1 MATSTI
7 APPRRPEIK
16 TALPGPRAQ
25 EIIAADGQWVTP
37 SYPRPSFK
45 LVAERAAGVWVE
57 DVDGNTFLDCNAGV
71 AVCST
76 GHCHPEVVK
85 AIQEQAAQLIHM
97 CGTDFYYRH
106 MPALARKLDEI
117 TPVPSPTRT
126 HFANSGTEAVET
138 ALKLAMH
145 ATGREKFIAF
155 FNSFHGRT
163 LGSLSLTSSKVA
175 QRRGF
180 KRQALDVVHVP
191 YPNVFRDPFTGD
203 ATKAHDAAAVSQA
216 SLEWITERLFQT
228 TTPPEEVA
236 GIVVEC
242 VQGEGG
248 YVPAPK
254 EFLQGLRRVCD
265 EHGIMLIVDEVQS
278 GMGRTGKMFACEHY
292 DLKPDIMTVAKGIG
306 SGLPIGACIARAD
319 LMDWKPGAH
328 ASTFGGNPVCIA
340 AALKT
345 IELLERE
352 LIANSAAVGAYLK
365 AGLEKLAHKH
375 DCIGD
380 VRGLGLML
388 GVEFVTDKA
397 TMRPAPELRDRIEVA
412 CYERGLIILGAGFNT
427 IRWSPPLVLAR
438 EHVDVALEIFDDAIT
453 ASRR

>member
-1 MATSTI
+1 MSAI
-7 APPRRPEIK
+7 APPKRPEIR
-16 TALPGPRAQ
+16 TALPGPKGQ
-25 EIIAADGQWVTP
+25 IIVAADQQYVTP
-37 SYPRPSFK
+37 SYPRPSYK
-45 LVAERAAGVWVE
+45 LVAERAEGVWIE
-57 DVDGNTFLDCNAGV
+57 DVDGNVFLDGNAGV

-85 AIQEQAAQLIHM
+85 AIQDQAAQLIHM

-106 MPALARKLDEI
+106 MPDLAKKLDEI

-155 FNSFHGRT
+155 FNGFHGRT
-163 LGSLSLTSSKVA
+163 LGSLSLTSSRAA
-175 QRRGF
+175 QRLGF

-191 YPNVFRDPFTGD
+191 YPNSFRDPFTGG
-203 ATKAHDAAAVSQA
+203 ATDAATVSRVC
-216 SLEWITERLFQT
+216 LDWIEHRLFKT

-236 GIVVEC
+236 GIVVEA

-254 EFLQGLRRVCD
+254 EFLQGLRRICD

-278 GMGRTGKMFACEHY
+278 GMGRTGKMFACDHH
-292 DLKPDIMTVAKGIG
+292 DLKPDIMTLAKGIA
-306 SGLPIGACIARAD
+306 SGIPMGACVARAD

-328 ASTFGGNPVCIA
+328 ASTFGGNPVAIA
-340 AALKT
+340 SALKT

-352 LIANSAAVGAYLK
+352 LVANSAEVGAYLK
-365 AGLEKLAHKH
+365 EGLTKLMGKY

-380 VRGLGLML
+380 VRGFGMML
-388 GVEFVTDKA
+388 GVEFVKDHTTRDPDA
-397 TMRPAPELRDRIEVA
+397 ELRDRIEVA
-412 CYERGLIILGAGFNT
+412 CYERGLIILGAGTST
-427 IRWSPPLVLAR
+427 IRWSPPLILTR
-438 EHVDVALEIFDDAIT
+438 DNVDVALEIFDEAIA
-453 ASRR
+453 ASR